1 VKKIDALHRKEGRG
15 WTERKAFKAKGLDIY
30 RSADMARSVMTTMMA
45 KIDELKEQMTDHVY
59 KELCDELMRL
69 HASTPPDPEPMDDGV
84 DAPATPERVAVT
96 DDELLQHGFTRDDI
110 SRIEEQSRQ
119 YARAMLADEHDT
131 DSDIDI

>member
-69 HASTPPDPEPMDDGV
+69 HASTPPD
-84 DAPATPERVAVT
+84 APATPERVPVT
-96 DDELLQHGFTRDDI
+96 DDEMLQHGFTRDDI

-119 YARAMLADEHDT
+119 YARTMLADDHDS